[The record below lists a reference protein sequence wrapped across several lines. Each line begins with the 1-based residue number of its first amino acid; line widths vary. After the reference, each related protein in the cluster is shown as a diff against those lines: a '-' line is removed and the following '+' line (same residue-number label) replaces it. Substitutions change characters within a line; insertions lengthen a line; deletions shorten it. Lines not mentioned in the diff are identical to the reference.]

1 MKEHNRELPVLT
13 LGGVEVHLTKGT
25 SRGDVRHMAQV
36 TYDSLSEV
44 PEDLQEAAKEAEGGK
59 YVVNVV
65 SADKIKEFRENNIGL
80 SQERDALQGALAQYE
95 SVTGVPLPDLEE
107 GKLSDF
113 AKTLEALR
121 DTSKKVA
128 DGKLVEETSLEE
140 AAAARVTEV
149 TNNFKDQLASMAK
162 DRDAHKAKA
171 DASVQRANAMMV
183 ENAVR
188 LAASDPDVAMIDKA
202 VAMIMPNALK
212 TFKVEDDGK
221 IVPKQ
226 SDGTILYGSDGVSP
240 KTLKEWLL
248 EQREE
253 NDFLFKGS
261 KGGGASG
268 SADKSTGRLSQAEL
282 AAMKPAERMKYAR
295 ANGLA

>member
-1 MKEHNRELPVLT
+1 
-13 LGGVEVHLTKGT
+13 
-25 SRGDVRHMAQV
+25 MAQIN
-36 TYDSLSEV
+36 YESLSEV
-44 PEDLQEAAKEAEGGK
+44 PDDLQEAAKEVDGK

-65 SADKIKEFRENNIGL
+65 SADKIKEFRENNISL
-80 SQERDALQGALAQYE
+80 SQERDTLQGALAQYE
-95 SVTGVPLPDLEE
+95 SVTGVTLPDLEE

-121 DTSKKVA
+121 DTSKKVS
-128 DGKLVEETSLEE
+128 DGQLVEETSLEE

-162 DRDAHKAKA
+162 DRDAHKSKA
-171 DASVQRANAMMV
+171 DQAIQRANSMMV

-202 VAMIMPNALK
+202 VSMVLPNALK
-212 TFKVEDDGK
+212 TFRVEDDGK

-226 SDGTILYGSDGVSP
+226 TDGTVLYGSDGVNP
-240 KTLKEWLL
+240 KTIKEWLL

-268 SADKSTGRLSQAEL
+268 SADKSTGRLSAADL

-295 ANGLA
+295 ANGLG

>member
-1 MKEHNRELPVLT
+1 
-13 LGGVEVHLTKGT
+13 
-25 SRGDVRHMAQV
+25 MAQIK
-36 TYDSLSEV
+36 YESLSEV
-44 PEDLQEAAKEAEGGK
+44 PDDLQEAAKEVDGA

-65 SADKIKEFRENNIGL
+65 SAEKIKEFRENNIGL
-80 SQERDALQGALAQYE
+80 SQERDTLQGALAQYE
-95 SVTGVPLPDLEE
+95 NVTGVALPDLEE
-107 GKLSDF
+107 GKLSEF
-113 AKTLEALR
+113 AKVLEGLR

-140 AAAARVTEV
+140 AAASRVTDV
-149 TNNFKDQLASMAK
+149 TNNFKDQLATMAK
-162 DRDAHKAKA
+162 DRDAHKSKA
-171 DASVQRANAMMV
+171 DAAVQRANAMMV

-202 VAMIMPNALK
+202 VSMVLPSALK
-212 TFKVEDDGK
+212 TFRVEDDGK
-221 IVPKQ
+221 VTPKQ
-226 SDGTILYGSDGVSP
+226 SDGTVLYGSDGVNP
-240 KTLKEWLL
+240 KSIKEWLL

-268 SADKSTGRLSQAEL
+268 SADKTAGRLSAAEL

-295 ANGLA
+295 ANGLS

>member
-1 MKEHNRELPVLT
+1 
-13 LGGVEVHLTKGT
+13 
-25 SRGDVRHMAQV
+25 MAQIQ
-36 TYDSLSEV
+36 YESLSEV
-44 PEDLQEAAKEAEGGK
+44 PEDLQEAAKEVDGK

-65 SADKIKEFRENNIGL
+65 SSDKIKEFRENNISL
-80 SQERDALQGALAQYE
+80 SQERDGLQASLAQYE
-95 SVTGVPLPDLEE
+95 SVTGVSLPDLEE

-121 DTSKKVA
+121 DTKKKVD

-140 AAAARVTEV
+140 AAAARVTDV
-149 TNNFKDQLASMAK
+149 TNNFKDQLATMAK

-171 DASVQRANAMMV
+171 EAAVRNANAMMV

-202 VAMIMPNALK
+202 VAMILPNALNV
-212 TFKVEDDGK
+212 FRVEDDGK
-221 IVPKQ
+221 IIPKQ
-226 SDGTILYGSDGVSP
+226 GDGTILYGSDGVSP
-240 KTLKEWLL
+240 KTMKEWLL

-268 SADKSTGRLSQAEL
+268 SSDTKAGRLSAKEL
-282 AAMKPAERMKYAR
+282 ADMKPTERMKYAR
-295 ANGLA
+295 QHGLT

>member
-1 MKEHNRELPVLT
+1 
-13 LGGVEVHLTKGT
+13 
-25 SRGDVRHMAQV
+25 MAQIQ
-36 TYDSLSEV
+36 YESLSEV
-44 PEDLQEAAKEAEGGK
+44 PEDLQEAAKEVDGK

-65 SADKIKEFRENNIGL
+65 SSDKIKEFRENNIAL
-80 SQERDALQGALAQYE
+80 SQERDGLQASLAQYE
-95 SVTGVPLPDLEE
+95 NVTGVTLPDLEE
-107 GKLSDF
+107 GKLSEF

-140 AAAARVTEV
+140 AAAARVTDV
-149 TNNFKDQLASMAK
+149 TNNFKDQLATMAK

-171 DASVQRANAMMV
+171 DAAVNRANQMMV

-202 VAMIMPNALK
+202 VAMILPTAIA

-221 IVPKQ
+221 IIPKQ
-226 SDGTILYGSDGVSP
+226 PDGTILYGSDGVSA
-240 KTLKEWLL
+240 KTMKEWLL

-261 KGGGASG
+261 KGGGAAG
-268 SADKSTGRLSQAEL
+268 SSDKTAGRLTAKEL
-282 AAMKPAERMKYAR
+282 AEMKPSERMKYAR
-295 ANGLA
+295 ANGL

>member
-1 MKEHNRELPVLT
+1 
-13 LGGVEVHLTKGT
+13 
-25 SRGDVRHMAQV
+25 MAQI
-36 TYDSLSEV
+36 TYESLSEV
-44 PEDLQEAAKEAEGGK
+44 PDDLQEVAKETEGGK
-59 YVVNVV
+59 YTVNVV

-80 SQERDALQGALAQYE
+80 SQERDTLQGALAQYE
-95 SVTGVPLPDLEE
+95 SVTGVTLPDLEE

-121 DTSKKVA
+121 NTSKKVA
-128 DGKLVEETSLEE
+128 DGNLVEETSLEE

-149 TNNFKDQLASMAK
+149 TNNFKDQLAAMAK

-171 DASVQRANAMMV
+171 EASVHRANAMMV

-202 VAMIMPNALK
+202 VAMILPNALQ

-221 IVPKQ
+221 IIPKQ
-226 SDGTILYGSDGVSP
+226 SDGTVLYGSDGVNP

-268 SADKSTGRLSQAEL
+268 STDKSTGRLSQTEL
-282 AAMKPAERMKYAR
+282 AAMKPADRIKYAR
-295 ANGLA
+295 ANGLV

>member
-1 MKEHNRELPVLT
+1 
-13 LGGVEVHLTKGT
+13 
-25 SRGDVRHMAQV
+25 MAQV

-44 PEDLQEAAKEAEGGK
+44 PDDLQEAAKETDGK

-80 SQERDALQGALAQYE
+80 SQERDALQGSLAQYE
-95 SVTGVPLPDLEE
+95 SVTGVTLPDLEE

-113 AKTLEALR
+113 AKSLEELR
-121 DTSKKVA
+121 TTSKKVA

-140 AAAARVTEV
+140 AAASRVTDV
-149 TNNFKDQLASMAK
+149 TNNFKDQLATMAK
-162 DRDAHKAKA
+162 DRDAHKTKA
-171 DASVQRANAMMV
+171 DAAVNRANSMMV
-183 ENAVR
+183 ENVIR

-202 VAMIMPNALK
+202 VSMVLPSALT
-212 TFKVEDDGK
+212 TFRVDAETGKVL
-221 IVPKQ
+221 PKQ
-226 SDGTILYGSDGVSP
+226 GDGTIIYGSDGVTP
-240 KTLKEWLL
+240 KTPKEWLL

-268 SADKSTGRLSQAEL
+268 SADKTAGRLSAAEL

-295 ANGLA
+295 ANGLN